1 MNVLAEDLAALG
13 YDVIPILPGTK
24 RPAVDAWPTV
34 PPAEQW
40 RGAPENSNLAL
51 RHGGDMRLASM
62 EAERDRP
69 EAIPAL
75 RRFLAGLGYDWQSY
89 PANRTAH
96 AGERYFFA
104 LHDAP
109 NGHNRKM
116 ADDLGGGELRYG
128 PGAFAL
134 VPPSTLADGGRYEMI
149 GGSWDGELPKLE
161 WADIAPLL
169 KDARR
174 REAPAEVVAGPLS
187 PLAQALADGE
197 NLLPEDV
204 RGRLHGRGGSDYPSI
219 DDFTT
224 VYRLAALRID
234 ADTTLALMLTYPGYG
249 HFADLAAKNSA
260 DAVTWLHD
268 AYAKASAYAAQ
279 HGGDVSKR
287 LARLIEQAEAQ
298 PWKGR
303 TGATDKAV
311 YLAHLRI
318 AADANTPVWA
328 GASRR
333 LADMVNVSQ
342 MTATRANARL
352 IEAGKLALHTPA
364 TAQLA
369 AEYALPDAEKVRSVS
384 LLYGSTEIS
393 ETLRTLPAEDNQPN
407 PTNQPQ
413 RPEPKAGRVQSP
425 SGLGCENQKSSSPPA
440 KAGASSHSETEKGR
454 VQAVLAH
461 DLFCWHGMGKAAG
474 FVYAA
479 LLDKPGTVAE
489 LAERSGRVVSTVR
502 RVLSK
507 LAAIRDDATGEQ
519 YALVEESEPGT
530 WGIADGANM
539 DKAARLLGVAG
550 KGDKRKAKH
559 EQERQR
565 HTQALEPY
573 KNGAPIPH
581 PSQNRGERVTQGEV
595 TRKARGKTSRERK
608 QK

>member
-96 AGERYFFA
+96 GGERYFFS

-109 NGHNRKM
+109 DGHNRKM
-116 ADDLGGGELRYG
+116 ADDLGGGELRFG
-128 PGAFAL
+128 PGAQAL
-134 VPPSTLADGGRYEMI
+134 IPPSSLVDGGRYEMA
-149 GGSWDGELPKLE
+149 GGAWHGELPKLV
-161 WADIAPLL
+161 WADFSPLL

-204 RGRLHGRGGSDYPSI
+204 RRRLHGRGGSDYPSI
-219 DDFTT
+219 DDFKT
-224 VYRLAALRID
+224 VYRLAALGID
-234 ADTTLALMLTYPGYG
+234 ADTTLALMLAHQGYG
-249 HFADLAAKNSA
+249 HFSDLAAKNSA

-279 HGGDVSKR
+279 HGGDVSQR

-303 TGATDKAV
+303 TGTIDKAV
-311 YLAHLRI
+311 FLAHLRI

-369 AEYALPDAEKVRSVS
+369 AEYALPVAEKVRSVS

-393 ETLRTLPAEDNQPN
+393 ETLRTLPAERN
-407 PTNQPQ
+407 
-413 RPEPKAGRVQSP
+413 EPSSVGVRVRGDSGVNLAGVRAII
-425 SGLGCENQKSSSPPA
+425 G
-440 KAGASSHSETEKGR
+440 
-454 VQAVLAH
+454 H

-479 LLDKPGTVAE
+479 LLDEPGTVAE
-489 LAERSGRVVSTVR
+489 LAERSGRAVSTVR

-519 YALVEESEPGT
+519 CALVEESKPGT
-530 WGIADGANM
+530 WEIADDADM

-550 KGDKRKAKH
+550 KGDKRKVKH

-565 HTQALEPY
+565 HAAALEPY

-581 PSQNRGERVTQGEV
+581 PSQNRGAKLTADEV
-595 TRKARGKTSRERK
+595 TRKARGKTHRERK